1 MDDLTIQ
8 RIKDAAD
15 IVDVVGS
22 YVELH
27 RKGQNWLGLCPFHND
42 KHLGSFVVSRNKKSY
57 RCFSCDA
64 HGDAIDFVMK
74 MENFLA
80 EELKE
85 QVIQPNYKNYCLSF
99 SLNNGFIK
107 TQEYN

>member
-42 KHLGSFVVSRNKKSY
+42 RHLGSFVVSRNKKSY

-74 MENFLA
+74 MERVDFLQA
-80 EELKE
+80 CKMLFQFHKR
-85 QVIQPNYKNYCLSF
+85 YD
-99 SLNNGFIK
+99 
-107 TQEYN
+107 